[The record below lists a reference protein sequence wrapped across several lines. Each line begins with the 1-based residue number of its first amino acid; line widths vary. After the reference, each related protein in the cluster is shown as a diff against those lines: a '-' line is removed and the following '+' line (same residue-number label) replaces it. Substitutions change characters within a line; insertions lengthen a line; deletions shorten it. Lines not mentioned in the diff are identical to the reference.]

1 MKIMK
6 KEIMP
11 KKVETKKIRGFRSLT
26 FTLSVI
32 FLLLTLAVLLVTSGL
47 ETYLSFKTQQEG
59 IANQEQL
66 IAQRVADAVKSFVQ
80 GKISLLETAAKLN
93 YVSPMSQMEPALEK
107 ILSLDLAFRRLVLLD
122 AKQQEVLRVSRVS
135 QIATGQSIEFDK
147 SKIFSKLDNKEV
159 YVSPVYID
167 QVTNEP
173 MVVIAVPVKNNF
185 GDLEGALIAD
195 VDLKFMW
202 DFVGQLQ
209 IGKNGLSYVV
219 DRQGR
224 LIAFN
229 DIGRVLKGETLV
241 ALDKVSEFIRN
252 RVTTDQGSAVIS
264 KGILGTNVVSTYVP
278 IFTPDWAAVVEL
290 PVSEAYS
297 GVIYQLEFT
306 AVIVVLIIIF
316 GAGLSIYL
324 SRVITRPIISLRN
337 AAEKIAG
344 GELNTRAEVK
354 SKDEIGE
361 LAADFNNMVGEM
373 QTRTRKLS
381 EGLGRLQSLV
391 ESVKLGVIMVDLSLN
406 VVLSNSAANKMLGKS
421 IRKKLTFQD
430 LSEKIKSTVDISQAL
445 SYYVHTGTPLNI
457 QEVMF
462 DNKFFRL
469 FMSPVRD
476 INEKIFIGAV
486 VVIEDITEQKMLDK
500 MRTEI
505 VSITSHQLRTPT
517 TIVKGNLEML
527 MSPEIGELNSQQKE
541 ILNDTVLG
549 NQRMIRLINDLMD
562 VAKIDEGKF
571 KLISEPFQLEDVVE
585 EVVKILAPLAKERKV
600 TLQYN
605 RLTVP
610 LPPVK
615 INRER
620 VTQTLQNII
629 DNALKYSSNRPD
641 GKVEVE
647 ISEGAKFLEV
657 LVKDNGIGI
666 PAAEQDKIFE
676 RFSRGSN
683 STKMDPGGGSGLGLY
698 IAKAVV
704 EQGGG
709 RIWFDSKENEGTIF
723 HTTFP
728 YN

>member
-1 MKIMK
+1 
-6 KEIMP
+6 MP
-11 KKVETKKIRGFRSLT
+11 KELKTKKIGGFRSLT
-26 FTLSVI
+26 FTLSVV
-32 FLLLTLAVLLVTSGL
+32 FLLLTLAVLLITSGL
-47 ETYLSFKTQQEG
+47 ETYLSFKTQQKA
-59 IANQEQL
+59 IAQEEQL

-80 GKISLLETAAKLN
+80 SKISLLETASKLN
-93 YVSPMSQMEPALEK
+93 YASPLSQMESSLEK
-107 ILSLDLAFRRLVLLD
+107 LISLDLAIRQLVILD
-122 AKQQEVLRVSRVS
+122 SRQQELLRVSRVS
-135 QIATGQSIEFDK
+135 QTATDQLMEFDK
-147 SKIFSKLDNKEV
+147 SKVFTKLYNREV
-159 YVSPVYID
+159 YISPVYID
-167 QVTNEP
+167 KVTSEP
-173 MVVIAVPVKNNF
+173 MVVIAVPIKNVF
-185 GDLEGALIAD
+185 GDVEGALIAD
-195 VDLKFMW
+195 VKLKFMW

-209 IGKNGLSYVV
+209 IGTNGLSYVV
-219 DRQGR
+219 DRRGK
-224 LIAFN
+224 LIAFS
-229 DIGRVLKGETLV
+229 DISRVLKGETLV
-241 ALDKVSEFIRN
+241 ALDRVSEFIRN
-252 RVTTDQGSAVIS
+252 KAATNQSPAVFS

-278 IFTPDWAAVVEL
+278 ILTPDWAAVVEL
-290 PVSEAYS
+290 PVTEAYA
-297 GVIYQLEFT
+297 GIIYQLEFT
-306 AVIVVLIIIF
+306 VLIVLLIIVF
-316 GAGLSIYL
+316 GAGLSFYL
-324 SRVITRPIISLRN
+324 SGVITRPIISLRN
-337 AAEKIAG
+337 AAEKIAS
-344 GELNTRAEVK
+344 GELNTRAEIK

-361 LAADFNNMVGEM
+361 LAVDFNNMVKEM

-406 VVLSNSAANKMLGKS
+406 VVLSNSAANKMLGKP
-421 IRKKLTFQD
+421 IKKKLTFKD

-457 QEVMF
+457 QEVMIE
-462 DNKFFRL
+462 DKYFRL

-527 MSPEIGELNSQQKE
+527 MSPEVGELNSQQKE
-541 ILNDTVLG
+541 ILNDTFLG

-571 KLISEPFQLEDVVE
+571 KLISEPAQLEEVIA
-585 EVVKILAPLAKERKV
+585 EVVKILAPLARERKV
-600 TLQYN
+600 TLDYH
-605 RLTVP
+605 RPTVS

-620 VTQTLQNII
+620 VLQTLQNII
-629 DNALKYSSNRPD
+629 DNALKYSSSRTD

-647 ISEGAKFLEV
+647 ISEGSKFLEV